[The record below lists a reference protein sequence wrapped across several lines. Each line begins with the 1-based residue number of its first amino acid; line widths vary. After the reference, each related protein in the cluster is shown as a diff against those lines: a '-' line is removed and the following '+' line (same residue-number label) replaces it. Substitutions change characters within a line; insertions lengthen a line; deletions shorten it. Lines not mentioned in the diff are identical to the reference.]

1 MTQRESGQ
9 DFDPKHRIVGAII
22 VVALAVIFIPMI
34 LSDRESSTERPDAQ
48 PIAPDN
54 SSVEPPNKVAV
65 TKLTPPAAA
74 DDATKRAPAE
84 TSSADK
90 APAAN
95 PTAENAEAKSPTATP
110 KTATASASS
119 RKTDAKPP
127 SGGWVVQVG
136 TFSNTSNASRLEQKL
151 RAEGQP
157 VLTERVDVGGSSA
170 VRLRVGPFRDRAA
183 ALKARERIN
192 KDVGVKGVV
201 LAYP

>member
-1 MTQRESGQ
+1 MTQREPGQ

-34 LSDRESSTERPDAQ
+34 LSDRESSTERLDAQ

-54 SSVEPPNKVAV
+54 STEEPNKVAV
-65 TKLTPPAAA
+65 TKITPPAE
-74 DDATKRAPAE
+74 TKDSTQRIPVE
-84 TSSADK
+84 TPSADQAQVAK
-90 APAAN
+90 
-95 PTAENAEAKSPTATP
+95 PTVEGAEAKSPSTAP

-119 RKTDAKPP
+119 RKPDVKPP
-127 SGGWVVQVG
+127 SSGWVVQVG
-136 TFSNTSNASRLEQKL
+136 TFSNASNATRLEKKL
-151 RAEGQP
+151 RAKGQP
-157 VLTERVDVGGSSA
+157 VLTERVDVSGSSA
-170 VRLRVGPFRDRAA
+170 VRLRVGPFRDRAT